1 MYGKSY
7 ESMYEG
13 SMVGAGINVFAVWNY
28 IITKARGGAVEI
40 NPRLLA
46 FTLGGREEEVA
57 SALEFLQ
64 QPDPISR
71 SKDCEGRRLIKD
83 GQFQYRVVNWEKY
96 QEIKNAADKREY
108 NRVKQAEYRANKTQV
123 VTTAVFSDDSRLA
136 LKHLNEKSGR
146 KFRETTANMAFIQS
160 RLSEPGVD
168 IAGVKLMIDR
178 QVIKWRGDPK
188 MEEYLRPETLFNKTK
203 FDSYYAA
210 KDIPVNGAGSV
221 TVLKSTPPPA
231 LKGQQ
236 QDEDTLKHMASQLA
250 NLRKTL

>member
-46 FTLGGREEEVA
+46 FTLGGKEDEVVA
-57 SALEFLQ
+57 ALEFLQ

-108 NRVKQAEYRANKTQV
+108 NRVKQAEYRAKKSSQSTVPEPEKEEIKKNGIAHLTKRDFV
-123 VTTAVFSDDSRLA
+123 ANDDAWLTGLEQDPTYAGLNIRTEFGKMSAWCSANHKQPSRRRFVNWINRA
-136 LKHLNEKSGR
+136 DKPLNGTS
-146 KFRETTANMAFIQS
+146 NQS
-160 RLSEPGVD
+160 
-168 IAGVKLMIDR
+168 
-178 QVIKWRGDPK
+178 
-188 MEEYLRPETLFNKTK
+188 
-203 FDSYYAA
+203 
-210 KDIPVNGAGSV
+210 
-221 TVLKSTPPPA
+221 
-231 LKGQQ
+231 
-236 QDEDTLKHMASQLA
+236 
-250 NLRKTL
+250 KTLLQKLAEQL